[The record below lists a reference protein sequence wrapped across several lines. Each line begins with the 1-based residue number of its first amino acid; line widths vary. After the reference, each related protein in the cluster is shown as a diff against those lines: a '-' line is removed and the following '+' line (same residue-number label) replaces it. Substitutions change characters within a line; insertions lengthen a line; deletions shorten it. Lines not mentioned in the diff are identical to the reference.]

1 MLEQQAGARVAF
13 VTRLGSGM
21 IPTAETVIQE
31 GDYLSIFMREDHA
44 VDTHSVLDRGPEE
57 A

>member
-1 MLEQQAGARVAF
+1 
-13 VTRLGSGM
+13 M

-31 GDYLSIFMREDHA
+31 GDYLSIFMLEDDA
-44 VDTHSVLDRGPEE
+44 DETHSVIDRGPEE